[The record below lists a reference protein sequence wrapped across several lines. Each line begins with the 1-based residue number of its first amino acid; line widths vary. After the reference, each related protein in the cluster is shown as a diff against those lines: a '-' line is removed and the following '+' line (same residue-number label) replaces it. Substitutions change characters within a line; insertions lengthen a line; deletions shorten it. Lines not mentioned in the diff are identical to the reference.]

1 MKPKPKGNLFP
12 LLAVILLL
20 TSYLSFSQAKRP
32 REPYSVSIDSS
43 SLYLRSSLSSPVTIK
58 VYVLGSIMTTPEIR
72 DLIECESGGNP
83 NAINLDDVHYDIE
96 GNKYIGSFG
105 LLMFGIPTWEHEC
118 VERFGIE
125 DDIDNPNL
133 QIQCTELLLEAG
145 EHWRW
150 ENCWRIIHE

>member
-1 MKPKPKGNLFP
+1 MKPYNLILLIALIP
-12 LLAVILLL
+12 LLMCKW
-20 TSYLSFSQAKRP
+20 SLSNAERF
-32 REPYSVSIDSS
+32 REAPKPSINDSI
-43 SLYLRSSLSSPVTIK
+43 LYLKGSVPLYTIEVK
-58 VYVLGSIMTTPEIR
+58 VLGSLTNPAVR
-72 DLIECESGGNP
+72 SLAWCESNMNP
-83 NAINLDDVHYDIE
+83 SAVNMEDVHR
-96 GNKYIGSFG
+96 NKDGEISIGSFG

-133 QIQCTELLLEAG
+133 QIQCAELLLEAG